1 MCLSYENEKYT
12 TETVQT
18 QWKMTKFRVNFFFL
32 KKQFLLIFW
41 NVEDLL
47 QKAYKI
53 TFKSFVQFEIK
64 SPDWQQK

>member
-1 MCLSYENEKYT
+1 MKNDKIQSE
-12 TETVQT
+12 V
-18 QWKMTKFRVNFFFL
+18 FFL

-53 TFKSFVQFEIK
+53 TSKSFVQFEIK
-64 SPDWQQK
+64 RPDWQQK